1 MKNNYLIVNEST
13 DPAYNLALEEYL
25 LLHFTEGR
33 IVMLWQNDNAIII
46 GRHQNLPEEIDQDYI
61 KEQGIKVVRRTTG
74 GGAVYHDLG
83 NLNYSFIAD
92 YEPGGSMQEFADVA
106 VEALRSL
113 GVRAEFGGKND
124 ILIDGKKISGTA
136 QRICGNRM
144 LYHGCLL
151 FDSDLS
157 RLDRSLRVRPE
168 KYSSRAVKSV
178 RSRVGNLKD
187 YLGEDM
193 GLLQLKECLVKAF
206 LQDGKYQILHTKDLV
221 KNKQHEI
228 QKLKH
233 DKYESWEWNYGASMK
248 YTAHNCKRFDGGTV
262 EAYMDIGGGK
272 IEKCRICG
280 DFMALRPVEEIAD
293 GLVGT
298 RYRYED
304 VLEVLKHFPLFDYFG
319 TIGGHEVASV
329 ICL

>member
-46 GRHQNLPEEIDQDYI
+46 GRHQNLSEEIDKDYTR
-61 KEQGIKVVRRTTG
+61 EQGIKVVRRTTG

-92 YEPGGSMQEFADVA
+92 YEPGGSMQEFADAA

-113 GVRAEFGGKND
+113 GVRAKFGGKND

-144 LYHGCLL
+144 LFHGCLL

-157 RLDRSLRVRPE
+157 RLDRSLRARPE
-168 KYSSRAVKSV
+168 KYSSRAVKSA

-193 GLLQLKECLVKAF
+193 GLLQLKEYLVKAF
-206 LQDGKYQILHTKDLV
+206 LQNGKYQILHTKDLV
-221 KNKQHEI
+221 KNKQ
-228 QKLKH
+228 Q
-233 DKYESWEWNYGASMK
+233 
-248 YTAHNCKRFDGGTV
+248 
-262 EAYMDIGGGK
+262 
-272 IEKCRICG
+272 
-280 DFMALRPVEEIAD
+280 
-293 GLVGT
+293 
-298 RYRYED
+298 
-304 VLEVLKHFPLFDYFG
+304 
-319 TIGGHEVASV
+319 
-329 ICL
+329 